1 MEQIKNSDLLKGKTI
16 ERADY
21 LDNKFFLFFTDNT
34 FCIISGCGW
43 EGHDVELND
52 DDFEV
57 EPNIYNYDDLKSI
70 GLIDEATFFKFKE
83 LKEQENMERRKQQEI
98 KQLNEL
104 RKKYPDA

>member
-1 MEQIKNSDLLKGKTI
+1 MEQIRNSDLIEGKTI
-16 ERADY
+16 QRTDY

-43 EGHDVELND
+43 DERDVEFNED
-52 DDFEV
+52 KFEV
-57 EPNIYNYDDLKSI
+57 EPNTSNYDDLKSI
-70 GLIDEATFFKFKE
+70 GIIDEATFFKFKDI
-83 LKEQENMERRKQQEI
+83 KEQKNKEYRKQQEI

>member
-1 MEQIKNSDLLKGKTI
+1 MEQLKDSNLLEGKTI
-16 ERADY
+16 GRTDY
-21 LDNKFFLFFTDNT
+21 LDNKFFLFFTDKT

-43 EGHDVELND
+43 EERDVELNY
-52 DDFEV
+52 DDFNV
-57 EPNIYNYDDLKSI
+57 EPNTRNYNDLKSI

-83 LKEQENMERRKQQEI
+83 LKEQENKKWRKQQDI